1 MVVTNSSTKSISL
14 SRPGVPKVLIL
25 LTDGSQ
31 TQDKDAVD
39 PSLIAKTLRDAGIT
53 IYVIGIGTQ
62 VNKDELM
69 RIAGGSQYTH
79 TTTSFDN
86 LVKPKFVQK
95 ISNDSCR
102 TGE

>member
-1 MVVTNSSTKSISL
+1 M
-14 SRPGVPKVLIL
+14 LIIL
-25 LTDGSQ
+25 ADGSQ
-31 TQDKDAVD
+31 TQDKDAID

-69 RIAGGSQYTH
+69 RIAGGSQFTH
-79 TTTSFDN
+79 TTISFDS
-86 LVKPKFVQK
+86 LIKPKFVQK

-102 TGE
+102 AG